1 MMKRYF
7 LLLCLAIMLGQFSAR
22 AQAPLKVNVDLVKST
37 ITIGNVLF
45 TASSTIE
52 DYEKL
57 LGKADRIE
65 QKRGID
71 QYFVYD
77 KLGISLSLLDDDS
90 GIVSEIFFTYL
101 YDGDIKIAKEV
112 YKGTLAVN
120 NQVVS
125 GRTTHQEM
133 AKLAKIELVEVM
145 NGYFITPKRSL
156 NILMYYPEGSYKE
169 LKQYAFSFASAK

>member
-1 MMKRYF
+1 MKRYLLLSCLAF
-7 LLLCLAIMLGQFSAR
+7 LLVQFTLH
-22 AQAPLKVNVDLVKST
+22 AQSPLKVNVDLVKNA

-45 TASSTIE
+45 TEGSTIE

-65 QKRGID
+65 QKKGMD

-101 YDGDIKIAKEV
+101 YDGDIKIAKEA
-112 YKGTLAVN
+112 YKGTLSVN
-120 NQVVS
+120 SQVVS
-125 GRTTHQEM
+125 GRTTHKEM
-133 AKLAKIELVEVM
+133 AKLTKVELVEVM
-145 NGYFITPKRSL
+145 NGYFITPKRTL